1 MKPRWYDHLTTT
13 QLPAIAPYPK
23 SSKSLCFHAQ
33 NHAQRALVN
42 DASRTKDELLEKVDN
57 TNTTGANAQWAPKTT
72 VLTVGF
78 EVDLTAAAVAAM
90 AVRGKRSRVV
100 ALVRR
105 ACALAGREH

>member
-42 DASRTKDELLEKVDN
+42 DASRTKDELLQKG
-57 TNTTGANAQWAPKTT
+57 TKTT